1 MKIFIRIL
9 IGLILL
15 FLLLGLLTPKHHLI
29 VRETVIDAPQD
40 LIHDQIYDLKKWDTW
55 SPWEQS
61 DATIKKTYGPTSE
74 GKGSFYTWDSKHSGK
89 GKLTITG
96 TSSDSINTE
105 VIFEGMGK
113 AKSKYVFIK
122 QELYTKVIWSFD
134 YTTPFPWNAV
144 NWVMGGDKSVGK
156 EFEKGLASL
165 KDVCEQLKLKSEKK
179 YRGFS
184 VKSFQLASILYAF
197 KRKTITIKEIP
208 SFLGKSF
215 EELTKVIKEQKVNI
229 IGPNTT
235 LYWSL
240 KPEKNESDI
249 GAAFPVDKTISGN
262 TEMSTIELGG
272 KAFIIDYY
280 GPYKGLSEAHNAM
293 EDFLKDKSIKR
304 KSPVIEQ
311 YVTDAR
317 SQPDTS
323 KWLTKLIYFM
333 KEDQIQL

>member
-1 MKIFIRIL
+1 MKLFFRVL

-15 FLLLGLLTPKHHLI
+15 FLLLGLLTPKQHLI
-29 VRETVIDAPQD
+29 VREIVIDAPQE
-40 LIHDQIYDLKKWDTW
+40 LVRDQVNDLKKWDTW
-55 SPWEQS
+55 SPWEQA
-61 DATIKKTYGPTSE
+61 DASLKKTYGPATE
-74 GKGSFYTWDSKHSGK
+74 GNGAYYTWESKHSGK

-96 TSSDSINTE
+96 TSADSINTE

-113 AKSKYVFIK
+113 AKSKYAFTK
-122 QELYTKVIWSFD
+122 QELYTKVVWSFD
-134 YTTPFPWNAV
+134 YNTPFPWNAV

-165 KDVCEQLKLKSEKK
+165 KQVCEQLKLSSEKK
-179 YRGFS
+179 YRGFT
-184 VKSFQLASILYAF
+184 VKPYNVASILYAF

-215 EELTKVIKEQKVNI
+215 DELTKVIKDQKVTI

-240 KPEKNESDI
+240 KPDKNETDI

-293 EDFLKDKSIKR
+293 EDYLKDKSIKR

-311 YVTDAR
+311 YVIDAR
-317 SQPDTS
+317 SQRDTS

-333 KEDQIQL
+333 KEDENKL